1 MTDDLSRN
9 ESSGTLEMNQAPR
22 KSWEREGSVH
32 AGTKAHTE
40 EGWDNAQSLGK
51 GILRGYCLGRKQKKH
66 GVDQTH
72 DYGV

>member
-1 MTDDLSRN
+1 M
-9 ESSGTLEMNQAPR
+9 
-22 KSWEREGSVH
+22 H

-72 DYGV
+72 DYGVK